1 MARVR
6 MVNRMTTK
14 PVLPVKKP
22 RNTLTLK
29 NNTVT
34 EEPKP
39 TLTTRTLRNRTVA
52 TKTVKKPVVEKPVPK
67 NTFKGFT
74 QKQVYKLPKYL
85 FGCLDSKENGCNE
98 QIKELNQFI
107 RKKYAKEVQTGNNI
121 YDEVIKYINKTSDMC
136 IKQDTNVGMS
146 SSYLLD
152 EIKSH
157 KNNTLVVM
165 DETEKI
171 PHSVLTYYYDTTKK
185 VVYIP
190 AFCVNQMESASR
202 GYVLLNILKDACR
215 YAGITNILLDSVP
228 GAVDFYRAQKFSS
241 KQNFS
246 EPHDKRLLRMT
257 LKDELI
263 PFNSQEKYYKANFN
277 SNISNQS
284 LPKNEKPQSPY
295 PVKVISSVTPRVVNK
310 SISNRS
316 KMSGIST
323 MRMVTNPNRSSPYS
337 QGKMDI
343 LELRVDDTIREFE
356 ATENQSVKNIID
368 HFENKNKTNNDKTL
382 IDLENN
388 KEYILVDN
396 YLYVSDD
403 TQETPFESQR
413 TSTRRKRSIS
423 TLKGSPIST
432 RTRSAKRRRM

>member
-14 PVLPVKKP
+14 PVLPVKEP
-22 RNTLTLK
+22 RNNLTLR
-29 NNTVT
+29 NNTVV
-34 EEPKP
+34 EDPKP
-39 TLTTRTLRNRTVA
+39 TLVTRTLRNRTVA

-67 NTFKGFT
+67 KIFKEFT

-107 RKKYAKEVQTGNNI
+107 RKKYGKEVQTGNNI
-121 YDEVIKYINKTSDMC
+121 YDEVLKYVKKTRYMC
-136 IKQDTNVGMS
+136 IKEDTNLGMS

-152 EIKSH
+152 EIKNH
-157 KNNTLVVM
+157 KNNILVVM

-171 PHSVLTYYYDTTKK
+171 PHSILTYYYDTKK
-185 VVYIP
+185 QVVYIP
-190 AFCVNQMESASR
+190 AFCVNQEESASR
-202 GYVLLNILKDACR
+202 GYVLLNILKEACR
-215 YAGITNILLDSVP
+215 YAGIKNILLDSVP

-246 EPHDKRLLRMT
+246 EPYDKKLLRMT

-263 PFNSQEKYYKANFN
+263 PFNSQEKDYKANFN

-284 LPKNEKPQSPY
+284 LPKNEKPQSPS
-295 PVKVISSVTPRVVNK
+295 PFKVISSVTPRVVNK

-316 KMSGIST
+316 KWNSMST
-323 MRMVTNPNRSSPYS
+323 VTVPNRSSPYS

-356 ATENQSVKNIID
+356 GTENQSVKNIID

-382 IDLENN
+382 FDLENN

-396 YLYVSDD
+396 NLYVSDD
-403 TQETPFESQR
+403 TKETPFKSQR
-413 TSTRRKRSIS
+413 RSTRRRRSIS
-423 TLKGSPIST
+423 TLKRSPIST